1 MIEEDIPVFK
11 KARFWLRLVAISGLV
26 VFIILF
32 RTEFSIVIQF
42 FYDVLMNL
50 PGLQL
55 PQLPQG
61 KDLQAFMIVFYGIF
75 GNFVLFNC
83 FLFLFSQFILPVQGL
98 NQRTKAFLHL
108 WLYLL
113 GLHGAAIF
121 VKEGKVVSSADE
133 TKKTLPGVAL
143 VDLNSAIA
151 IEKLWVQSG
160 WEDMENDEDVAFSVA
175 VNKQIRQKSFT
186 ESNAT
191 VRVAGPG
198 VSFMSG
204 DERLAGSVD
213 LRKQVRAQPNIEAT
227 TRDGIDVK
235 SNVFV
240 VFTLGEP
247 PQKLT
252 IVETENDKFQ
262 VAFLEDKVIHEN
274 GRVIQQ
280 RLIKN
285 FSDELEPEQTAEV
298 RNFKHNA
305 FRDSKLIER
314 IVHPKSDPYIFDPER
329 VFKAFYSSPNNAKE
343 ETKIEWTEIP
353 VRVAVE
359 EFRNLI
365 GQYIFDEL
373 YKPTSDDEFPLLQVK
388 KKLTT
393 KMRNLG
399 VLNFEFA
406 AKVSHR
412 GYLAVGDDILDKS
425 VVIYPEQAFH
435 KNSVLRQRGIKVI
448 AVGFSELAPPE
459 EVVTQRLRFWQ
470 ARWEKQEMFD
480 KADAELK
487 AMRIRNQARAQTQQ
501 DMIYTLSKIFKSVPH
516 SEEALAMRI
525 YQALEAAATAPIEK
539 NLLPHDTINMLRNL
553 RQWLIPISDEES
565 RDLDASSNRGVLDE

>member
-11 KARFWLRLVAISGLV
+11 KARFWLRFVAISGLV
-26 VFIILF
+26 LFIILF
-32 RTEFSIVIQF
+32 WTEFSIIIRY
-42 FYDVLMNL
+42 FYGVLIAL
-50 PGLQL
+50 PILLPLQIEE
-55 PQLPQG
+55 Q
-61 KDLQAFMIVFYGIF
+61 QALIIVFYGIL

-83 FLFLFSQFILPVQGL
+83 FLFMFSQFTLPVQGFD
-98 NQRTKAFLHL
+98 QRIRVFLHL
-108 WLYLL
+108 WLYLFR
-113 GLHGAAIF
+113 LHGAAIF
-121 VKEGKVVSSADE
+121 VKEGKVVSSTDE
-133 TKKTLPGVAL
+133 TDKTLPGVAL

-160 WEDMENDEDVAFSVA
+160 WDIENDDDLAIAVA
-175 VNKQIRQKSFT
+175 VNKQMRQKSFT
-186 ESNAT
+186 ENNAT

-240 VFTLGEP
+240 VFTLGEA

-252 IVETENDKFQ
+252 IVETENDRFQ
-262 VAFLEDKVIHEN
+262 VAILEDKVIHEN
-274 GRVIQQ
+274 GRAIQQ
-280 RLIKN
+280 KLIKS
-285 FSDELEPEQTAEV
+285 FSDELEPEQVAEIKS
-298 RNFKHNA
+298 FKQNA
-305 FRDSKLIER
+305 FKDSKLIER
-314 IVHPKSDPYIFDPER
+314 IIPAQGDPYIFDPER
-329 VFKAFYSSPNNAKE
+329 VFKALYSAPNNAKE

-399 VLNFEFA
+399 ILNFELA

-412 GYLAVGDDILDKS
+412 GFLAVGDNVLDKS

-435 KNSVLRQRGIKVI
+435 KNSVLRERGIKVI
-448 AVGFSELAPPE
+448 AVGFSELTPPD
-459 EVVTQRLRFWQ
+459 EVINQRLKFWQ